1 MSEIIKLKRMKLQ
14 IYKCASCGKVVELPS
29 EPFRCIYC
37 GGSTMILM
45 CDDRVTRFG
54 TTKPA
59 KTVTK

>member
-1 MSEIIKLKRMKLQ
+1 MSKELQ
-14 IYKCASCGKVVELPS
+14 IYKCASCGKVVELVS

-37 GGSTMILM
+37 GGGSMLLVG
-45 CDDRVTRFG
+45 DDRVTRFG